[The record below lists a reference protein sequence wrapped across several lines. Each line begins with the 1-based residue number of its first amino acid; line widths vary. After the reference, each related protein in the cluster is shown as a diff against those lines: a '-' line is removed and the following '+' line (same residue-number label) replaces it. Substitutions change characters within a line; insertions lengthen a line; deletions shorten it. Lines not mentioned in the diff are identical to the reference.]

1 VDRLNL
7 IVTAELLLEKGYFLR
22 AGGVTFKLPY
32 RVIRHLGDGNY
43 LVDYTHEGA
52 SDA

>member
-1 VDRLNL
+1 MDTLGL
-7 IVTAELLLEKGYFLR
+7 IVTAELLEKGYFLR

-43 LVDYTHEGA
+43 LVDYTHEVV

>member
-1 VDRLNL
+1 MDTLGL
-7 IVTAELLLEKGYFLR
+7 IVTAELLKKGYFLR

-43 LVDYTHEGA
+43 LVDYTHVVVD
-52 SDA
+52 DA